1 MKKKLLAVVL
11 SDSPGRRFCKLD
23 RWQACKHS
31 REAGS
36 AFLVFPEDS
45 SR

>member
-1 MKKKLLAVVL
+1 MKKKLLAAVL

-23 RWQACKHS
+23 RWQACKRS

-36 AFLVFPEDS
+36 AFSVFPEDS